1 MRTSFHFDKLN
12 LSVKGP
18 INNYGLEIHKSYSG
32 RNYNTKLYEASTDR
46 STKEQIIYV
55 STSGLEIL

>member
-1 MRTSFHFDKLN
+1 MRTSFHFDKLD
-12 LSVKGP
+12 LSVKGS
-18 INNYGLEIHKSYSG
+18 INNYGLEIHKSCSD
-32 RNYNTKLYEASTDR
+32 RNYDTKLYEASTDR